1 MAYRDLMRVATVRST
16 AAVAL
21 ALALCSG
28 LVLATLSACAAEPG
42 PTPTT
47 SKATDAPVFASD
59 EEALAAAEK
68 AYAAYLGVQNA
79 VAHDGGRDAG
89 RYAEVAIGD
98 ALASATEGADE
109 LSRMGYSTIGDIE
122 FAQPRLQSAE
132 YSNEASIKLVL
143 YMCNDVSNVSVID
156 EAGNPVASGD
166 GPSVTPWQVVVSGAS
181 RDDLLVSDRTLW
193 EGTNFCET
201 S

>member
-68 AYAAYLGVQNA
+68 AYAAYLA
-79 VAHDGGRDAG
+79 VSDDVARSGGEDPHRLDSVSG
-89 RYAEVAIGD
+89 GKELTV
-98 ALASATEGADE
+98 ALASAAKFAAAKAHLVGATE
-109 LSRMGYSTIGDIE
+109 YSLHK
-122 FAQPRLQSAE
+122 LQSNTGSVVVF
-132 YSNEASIKLVL
+132 YV
-143 YMCNDVSNVSVID
+143 CDDVSATDVVNEDGVSLV
-156 EAGNPVASGD
+156 
-166 GPSVTPWQVVVSGAS
+166 GPDRTEILPFSVTVEQAANSSHPVVIEKS
-181 RDDLLVSDRTLW
+181 LW
-193 EGTNFCET
+193 AGDNYCDQ
-201 S
+201 

>member
-68 AYAAYLGVQNA
+68 AYAAYLAASNEIIHAGGQASTDLSPFVTA
-79 VAHDGGRDAG
+79 SFLEDEKSSLDWFVANGYHG
-89 RYAEVAIGD
+89 EGD
-98 ALASATEGADE
+98 STFDSLRLQQWSASSDQIAHASAYLCLDVSKTKVVDSGGNDVTASNRDPRLPFQVEFEGKSAGSDE
-109 LSRMGYSTIGDIE
+109 LIIAASST
-122 FAQPRLQSAE
+122 
-132 YSNEASIKLVL
+132 
-143 YMCNDVSNVSVID
+143 
-156 EAGNPVASGD
+156 
-166 GPSVTPWQVVVSGAS
+166 
-181 RDDLLVSDRTLW
+181 W
-193 EGTNFCET
+193 EGTDFC
-201 S
+201 

>member
-16 AAVAL
+16 AAV

-68 AYAAYLGVQNA
+68 AYAAYLA
-79 VAHDGGRDAG
+79 VDD
-89 RYAEVAIGD
+89 EVASRGGIDPTPYENVATGD
-98 ALASATEGADE
+98 ALSEA
-109 LSRMGYSTIGDIE
+109 I
-122 FAQPRLQSAE
+122 QSAKE
-132 YSNEASIKLVL
+132 MLAAHAHATGHSSFRVHKLQLASYSNPSQIRIDV
-143 YMCNDVSNVSVID
+143 YVCDDVSGTDLLD
-156 EAGNPVASGD
+156 EAGKSLVLESRVEVIPFVVGVTGAAADGLLVASRELWG
-166 GPSVTPWQVVVSGAS
+166 GENYCIEAS
-181 RDDLLVSDRTLW
+181 
-193 EGTNFCET
+193 
-201 S
+201 